1 MEYQMTQLIAN
12 KRLDYAGKS
21 LAAGER
27 FEATAGDARTLTVT
41 GLATLAEP
49 EAQPARRR
57 YKRRDM
63 QAEA

>member
-1 MEYQMTQLIAN
+1 MKQLIAKN
-12 KRLDYAGKS
+12 RLDYAGKTR
-21 LAAGER
+21 LAGER
-27 FEATAGDARTLTVT
+27 FEATAGDARILTVT

-49 EAQPARRR
+49 EAQAPAARRR